1 MPAIAISLTI
11 ESAGALGLGRLVR
24 DWDEIPNSESIREE
38 LRGDRYDG
46 VVSLEVWGTSF
57 TQVAG
62 ISQSL
67 EQRLGGDRSLLR
79 QKGFISLRPA
89 GLASAE
95 NIMHPAT
102 SNAAFAA
109 WKQRLDYRFVF
120 ETREGGQPVDDG
132 RIERVDVELVQPPEA
147 FTTPAQ

>member
-1 MPAIAISLTI
+1 MPAIAISLAI
-11 ESAGALGLGRLVR
+11 ESAESLGLGRLIR

-38 LRGDRYDG
+38 LRGDRYAG
-46 VVSLEVWGTSF
+46 VVSLEVWATTF
-57 TQVAG
+57 TQVTG

-67 EQRLGGDRSLLR
+67 ELRLSGHRSALR
-79 QKGFISLRPA
+79 QKGFINVRPA
-89 GLASAE
+89 GLAPAE

-132 RIERVDVELVQPPEA
+132 RIERVDVDLVQPPEV
-147 FTTPAQ
+147 FTTPSQ